1 MGGPV
6 FLADKEDQ
14 TLYSAVAMIVLQ
26 PAPATIPPGRRV
38 YAIGDIHGCA
48 EQLGHLHQMIT
59 EDLARRPIETPV
71 LIHVGDYVDR
81 GPDTAGVLSLL
92 CNGSPIPGVQ
102 MVNLLGNH
110 EHTMLEALGGERA
123 AATDW
128 LFAGGRPSLE
138 SYGVNPDSP
147 RNSWAASVPETHFA
161 FLRGLSLIH
170 REGGY
175 AFVHAGVRPGV
186 ALDNQA
192 RDDMLR
198 MRQPFLYSESDFGAV
213 VVHGHTPVK
222 TAVVRHN
229 RIAIDT
235 GAVFGGP
242 LTCLVLEHDTLG
254 FLTAD
259 PVHEPVS
266 IAHR

>member
-1 MGGPV
+1 
-6 FLADKEDQ
+6 
-14 TLYSAVAMIVLQ
+14 MIELT
-26 PAPATIPPGRRV
+26 PAPASIPAGRRV

-48 EQLGHLHQMIT
+48 EQLATLHDLIAR
-59 EDLARRPIETPV
+59 DLADRPVDTAV
-71 LIHVGDYVDR
+71 LVHIGDYVDR
-81 GPDTAGVLSLL
+81 GPDTAGVIARLVA
-92 CNGSPIPGVQ
+92 GSPIAGVET
-102 MVNLLGNH
+102 VNLLGNH
-110 EHTMLEALGGERA
+110 ENTMLEALAGERA

-128 LFAGGRPSLE
+128 LFAGGRPALE
-138 SYGVNPDSP
+138 SYGVDPNSP
-147 RNSWAASVPETHFA
+147 RETWPAAVPADHVA
-161 FLRGLSLIH
+161 FLRNLKLIH

-186 ALDNQA
+186 PLDQQA

-198 MRQPFLYSESDFGAV
+198 MRQPFLYSETDFGAV

-222 TAVVRHN
+222 HAVVRHN

-242 LTCLVLEHDTLG
+242 LTCLVLEADTLG